1 MSSMMAATRSRR
13 NGSGKS
19 LEDRKASNVHK
30 TIEKIKEKSW
40 RGGKGK
46 ATSTTGSNKEPDDC
60 QGSELS
66 GPELPYMGIKPLAP
80 AEVVSEL
87 EKESLH
93 REPYEPANDSYQR
106 RFFPTREGA
115 GAEATQSGEPRLYKE
130 PGFKN
135 RAPLQVDERV
145 RDLIKIALQNPISL
159 TAEDLLNV
167 SEPMRQELKRL
178 VTKSR
183 VEKKTVTFAADT
195 GQMEDKDEE
204 PEVRPAFERE
214 FILAEGLPDVAYEIL
229 EEDQNGLKK
238 GAIVVGDPVLQYLS
252 TLLPGQQKKEI
263 VVAKESHGLRA
274 VYPLINNVGEV
285 ESLLDGG
292 SQIVSMSR
300 EVAVDLEVSWD
311 PDITVQMESA
321 NRSLERT
328 LGLARNVP
336 FLFGQIR
343 VYLQVHVMENP
354 AYKVLLGRPFDTIT
368 ESWIKNERDGSQ
380 SLTLTDPNT
389 GERCVMHTHERGRP
403 PTVLRK
409 PRVQDFRMDSMN

>member
-19 LEDRKASNVHK
+19 LEDRKANSLNK
-30 TIEKIKEKSW
+30 TIEKISEKNW
-40 RGGKGK
+40 RGGKSK
-46 ATSTTGSNKEPDDC
+46 ATNTTELNKEHDVRR
-60 QGSELS
+60 GSELP
-66 GPELPYMGIKPLAP
+66 GPELPYIGIDPLVLT
-80 AEVVSEL
+80 EVVPKL
-87 EKESLH
+87 DKES
-93 REPYEPANDSYQR
+93 PAI
-106 RFFPTREGA
+106 E
-115 GAEATQSGEPRLYKE
+115 EPRLYKE
-130 PGFKN
+130 PGFRN

-145 RDLIKIALQNPISL
+145 KDLIRNALQNPISL

-178 VTKSR
+178 LTKSR
-183 VEKKTVTFAADT
+183 VERKTVTFAADV
-195 GQMEDKDEE
+195 ESADDNVEE
-204 PEVRPAFERE
+204 SKEMPE
-214 FILAEGLPDVAYEIL
+214 FILAERLPDVAYEVL
-229 EEDQNGLKK
+229 EEDQNGLEK

-252 TLLPGQQKKEI
+252 TLLPGQQKKEVI
-263 VVAKESHGLRA
+263 VAKESHGLRA
-274 VYPLINNVGEV
+274 VYPLINNIGEV

-409 PRVQDFRMDSMN
+409 PWVQDFRMDSMN